1 MLCHSATLSDFPSV
15 HTEYTSQSSLLLRLN
30 WWMSGVTQT
39 IWAQSPPL
47 AHFFLGPKSPRPI
60 WNLHRGPG
68 PERHMFKLITC
79 GNPIRFPSPIL
90 YISLSNTS
98 WKHRVPS
105 PWYHV
110 LLYPNHQRPAG
121 KKASVLWEKWMR
133 RQQRVGEDDAL
144 HEPWYINHI
153 LTPAGVRVSC
163 NFHRLGFRHRSTLL
177 QPAAAVPCSHSNQP
191 REHESF
197 STLQFHD
204 LTRWFMF

>member
-68 PERHMFKLITC
+68 PEQHMFKLITC

-90 YISLSNTS
+90 SLSLSLTRLENT
-98 WKHRVPS
+98 VC
-105 PWYHV
+105 
-110 LLYPNHQRPAG
+110 LLHGIMYSCIQITKDQLERRRRCCERSGWEGNREWARMTPCMSHDTSITYWHQRA
-121 KKASVLWEKWMR
+121 
-133 RQQRVGEDDAL
+133 
-144 HEPWYINHI
+144 Y
-153 LTPAGVRVSC
+153 VS
-163 NFHRLGFRHRSTLL
+163 HVTSI
-177 QPAAAVPCSHSNQP
+177 
-191 REHESF
+191 
-197 STLQFHD
+197 D
-204 LTRWFMF
+204 